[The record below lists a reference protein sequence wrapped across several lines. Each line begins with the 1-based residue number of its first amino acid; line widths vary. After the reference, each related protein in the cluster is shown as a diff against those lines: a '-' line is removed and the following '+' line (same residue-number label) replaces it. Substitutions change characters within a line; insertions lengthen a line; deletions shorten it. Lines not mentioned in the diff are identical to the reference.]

1 MRDVNYGWLIRYAHA
16 NGASF
21 FFLCVYLH
29 IARGLYYGSF
39 NKPRVELWAIGVTI
53 FIVLLATAFLGY
65 FLSPKWF
72 VSSNLLSSVP
82 NLFKK
87 NVFPNFSWARVASS
101 VYTSDRSAV
110 NIALSRAA
118 RLYKN
123 LHLVDTQLKIKDENR
138 NKSAIYCVF
147 NSLNSK
153 KYVGS
158 ASTNRINTRFRNH
171 CIHGTGSNLLKKAI
185 DKHGLHNFYFIILE
199 YYPGLVLKENL
210 KKAHLSLLKLE
221 NHYLNS
227 LSPEY
232 NLLND
237 ATSSLGLKHSD
248 STKLNT
254 KLNFSDQRK
263 AFIGQ
268 LNINNKLSTSEI
280 AALSHSAIK
289 KYQFYPDL
297 KKRLSLIASKPVI
310 LYSIDGKTIHSKY
323 PSVRNLAKSF
333 NCCHKTINKCI
344 AKHKLFKD
352 IGYIKYDI

>member
-1 MRDVNYGWLIRYAHA
+1 MA
-16 NGASF
+16 
-21 FFLCVYLH
+21 
-29 IARGLYYGSF
+29 
-39 NKPRVELWAIGVTI
+39 
-53 FIVLLATAFLGY
+53 AFLGY
-65 FLSPKWF
+65 FISPKWF
-72 VSSNLLSSVP
+72 VSSNLLSPVP
-82 NLFKK
+82 NLCKK
-87 NVFPNFSWARVASS
+87 NVFPNFSWVRVAYS
-101 VYTSDRSAV
+101 VYTSDRTGFNLVLS
-110 NIALSRAA
+110 IAAK
-118 RLYKN
+118 LYKN

-147 NSLNSK
+147 NSLNGK

-185 DKHGLHNFYFIILE
+185 DKHGLHNFYFLILE

-232 NLLND
+232 NLLTD
-237 ATSSLGLKHSD
+237 ATSSLGFKHSD
-248 STKLNT
+248 STKLLM
-254 KLNFSDQRK
+254 KLNFSEERK

-268 LNINNKLSTSEI
+268 LNKNKKLSPSVK
-280 AALSHSAIK
+280 AAWPSGSQAAIK
-289 KYQFYPDL
+289 KYQLNPNL
-297 KKRLSLIASKPVI
+297 KKRLALISSKPVI
-310 LYSIDGKTIHSKY
+310 LYSIDGNIHSKY
-323 PSVRNLAKSF
+323 TSVRNMAKSF

-352 IGYIKYDI
+352 IGYIKYDIRSPITPEVVKYDTPQTFAGQHKFALFDNKTDNLS